1 MNGPSREPP
10 PPDSGRGGILASGP
24 AVGSEAGSWAWPRSD
39 TALSVAVGFSAFL
52 VYLLTLSRG
61 VLGGDAGEL
70 QFVPPILGLTHPT
83 GYPLQVLVHYAWSFV
98 PLGASVA
105 Y

>member
-1 MNGPSREPP
+1 M
-10 PPDSGRGGILASGP
+10 
-24 AVGSEAGSWAWPRSD
+24 SD
-39 TALSVAVGFSAFL
+39 TAPVPPALATESGGNVSVSPKRLVPTTAGNGWQLPVSVGLAAFV
-52 VYLLTLSRG
+52 VYVLTLSRG

-98 PLGASVA
+98 PIGSV
-105 Y
+105 